1 MHDQREHP
9 KPGALRSLWQS
20 LLGPAQGSGQYE
32 LHLRHGL
39 GLAAFAA
46 VFAAEGTA
54 RYYFGSKGFH
64 LWAQPLVHGGLAWVA
79 AAVTVRKRPG

>member
-1 MHDQREHP
+1 MHDQRGDP
-9 KPGALRSLWQS
+9 KPGAGRSLWQG

-46 VFAAEGTA
+46 VFAVEGTA
-54 RYYFGSKGFH
+54 RYFLGSKGFH

-79 AAVTVRKRPG
+79 AAVAVRKRPG